1 MIFKITYIDIGY
13 GQKWPIELLLISLS
27 ADGELSE
34 AEWWRRMAIL
44 QNAAAQTS
52 DTVLLTE
59 LNKAKEKK
67 FGSCFPQQVVTT
79 LQNMPQSGSLEDT
92 IYFAPLKGLQRLLS
106 DAWFDQA
113 SANKQR
119 FTVAWR
125 EQIVYSLMTS
135 IYCDDIAQEWG
146 NKDHRLQV
154 KGHIMGALREAGVL
168 NKSALYI
175 ARMYYGTGSEN
186 TKEVKTLA
194 RYMGD
199 CRKDNSTEWIKDY
212 VNNTA

>member
-1 MIFKITYIDIGY
+1 MSFKITYIDIGY

-92 IYFAPLKGLQRLLS
+92 I
-106 DAWFDQA
+106 
-113 SANKQR
+113 
-119 FTVAWR
+119 
-125 EQIVYSLMTS
+125 
-135 IYCDDIAQEWG
+135 
-146 NKDHRLQV
+146 
-154 KGHIMGALREAGVL
+154 
-168 NKSALYI
+168 
-175 ARMYYGTGSEN
+175 
-186 TKEVKTLA
+186 
-194 RYMGD
+194 
-199 CRKDNSTEWIKDY
+199 
-212 VNNTA
+212 